1 MNVEA
6 WKPLKRLP
14 GHESGDSS
22 FLLSVSSS
30 TYFVCTDVTDIAWAP
45 EDRYLAS
52 VGLDSKVIVWC
63 GYTLGI
69 FLPFPCKVQYAGLL
83 NEAQCVISER
93 IRKLD
98 QHNGFVKG
106 VCFDPV
112 GEFMA
117 TQSDDKSVK
126 IWRTTD
132 WGLEAE
138 IREPFEDS
146 PTCTFFRRLR

>member
-1 MNVEA
+1 MHD
-6 WKPLKRLP
+6 P
-14 GHESGDSS
+14 
-22 FLLSVSSS
+22 
-30 TYFVCTDVTDIAWAP
+30 
-45 EDRYLAS
+45 
-52 VGLDSKVIVWC
+52 
-63 GYTLGI
+63 
-69 FLPFPCKVQYAGLL
+69 
-83 NEAQCVISER
+83 ER

-132 WGLEAE
+132 WEVEAE

-146 PTCTFFRRLR
+146 PGSTFFRRLRCVYWSHSISQHSPYGTVGPQMVPILLRPTLPITGASFSLPLSSRDVCGPLKSVSWAMKIR